1 MAKQAN
7 NGRRVDTGRKRSTGI
22 AVSGHP
28 TSDAVDVPQKGRLE
42 TEILRVASAFEQG
55 RLAERAHSDAFEG
68 GERRIVDTLNGMLDS
83 VVGPLKVAAEC
94 TARMA
99 KGEIPSKISSS
110 FNGDLNTV
118 VNDLNACIDGLG
130 GLVEANAVLQKMAVN
145 DYTKAVSGRYT
156 GIYAEVAAAVN
167 TTQQRVGHVMSTLQN
182 VAKGDLTELSEYKQ
196 LGRRSERDNVVPTV
210 IQLMESVGALVSD
223 AELLAKAAVEGKLA
237 TRVDATR
244 HQGQFRKVVEGMN
257 DTLDAVINPVQLAAG
272 YLARMAKGEVPPRIT
287 ETFNGDHNS
296 ILNDVNAC
304 IDGLA
309 GLAEAN
315 SVLQKMSVNDLSKP
329 VDGHYAGIYAE
340 LAGAVNATQQ
350 RVISIVENF
359 KKVAVGDFGQ
369 LAELKRIGR
378 RSERDEVIPSV
389 VLMMENIE
397 TLVRDATSLA
407 KAAVEG
413 KLSTRADVTR
423 HQGQF
428 RKVVEGLNQTM
439 EAIVGPIHVAAG
451 CMDRIGKGEIPP
463 KITETFNGDYSGL
476 IEDVNACIDGLSG
489 LVEAN
494 AVLQKM
500 AVNDYTKAVEGHY
513 EGIYAEVAAAV
524 NATQERVT
532 SIVENLKRVAVGDLE
547 RLAEFKRIGR
557 RSEHDEVIP
566 AIVLMMEN
574 LESLVNDAAML
585 AKAAGDGQVGL
596 RADANRHQGEYRKI
610 IEGVNKTLD
619 EVAEPLKAASQ
630 SATAVATSSEE
641 LMAVSHQMAGNAE
654 ETATQANVVSAASE
668 QVSKNVS
675 SVASASEQMQASI
688 REIAKHANES
698 ARVAKNA
705 VSVAHS
711 TNDTVRKLGESS
723 QEIGNVIKV
732 ITSIAQQTNLLAL
745 NATIEAARAG
755 EAGKG
760 FAVVANEVKE
770 LAKQTAKATEE
781 IGRKIEAIQGD
792 TKGAVTAIEEIG
804 SIINQINDISNSIA
818 SAVEEQTVT
827 TSEIGRSV
835 TEAAKGVGDIAK
847 NIGGVAVAAKDTT
860 QGANETQKA
869 SQELS
874 QMAARLQMVIA
885 KFKF

>member
-22 AVSGHP
+22 AVSGRP
-28 TSDAVDVPQKGRLE
+28 TSRAVDVPQRGRLE
-42 TEILRVASAFEQG
+42 AEILRVASAFEQG
-55 RLAERAHSDAFEG
+55 RLAERVRADAFEG
-68 GERRIVDTLNGMLDS
+68 GERRIVDTLNGILDS

-99 KGEIPSKISSS
+99 KGEVPPKITGS
-110 FNGDLNTV
+110 FNGDFNTV
-118 VNDLNACIDGLG
+118 VNDLNACIDGLD
-130 GLVEANAVLQKMAVN
+130 GLLEANAVLQKMAVN
-145 DYTKAVSGRYT
+145 D
-156 GIYAEVAAAVN
+156 
-167 TTQQRVGHVMSTLQN
+167 
-182 VAKGDLTELSEYKQ
+182 
-196 LGRRSERDNVVPTV
+196 
-210 IQLMESVGALVSD
+210 
-223 AELLAKAAVEGKLA
+223 
-237 TRVDATR
+237 
-244 HQGQFRKVVEGMN
+244 
-257 DTLDAVINPVQLAAG
+257 
-272 YLARMAKGEVPPRIT
+272 
-287 ETFNGDHNS
+287 
-296 ILNDVNAC
+296 
-304 IDGLA
+304 
-309 GLAEAN
+309 
-315 SVLQKMSVNDLSKP
+315 LSKP
-329 VDGHYAGIYAE
+329 VEGHYAGIYAE
-340 LAGAVNATQQ
+340 LAAAVNATQQ
-350 RVISIVENF
+350 RVISIVNNF
-359 KKVAVGDFGQ
+359 KKVAVGDFSQ

-378 RSERDEVIPSV
+378 RSEHDEVIPSV

-397 TLVRDATSLA
+397 TLVADATAMA

-413 KLSTRADVTR
+413 NLSTRADATR
-423 HQGQF
+423 HQGEF

-439 EAIVGPIHVAAG
+439 EAIVGPIHVAAR
-451 CMDRIGKGEIPP
+451 CMALIAKGEIPP
-463 KITETFNGDYSGL
+463 KITETFNGDYSGIINNL
-476 IEDVNACIDGLSG
+476 NACIDGLSG

-494 AVLQKM
+494 AVLQRM
-500 AVNDYTKAVEGHY
+500 AVNDHSKTVEGHY
-513 EGIYAEVAAAV
+513 AGIYAEVAAAV

-532 SIVENLKRVAVGDLE
+532 SIVENLKRVAVGDLG
-547 RLAEFKRIGR
+547 RLADFKQIGR

-574 LESLVNDAAML
+574 LKTLVADADML
-585 AKAAGDGQVGL
+585 AKAAADGQVGL
-596 RADANRHQGEYRKI
+596 RADASRPHGEFRQV
-610 IEGVNKTLD
+610 IEGINKTLD
-619 EVAEPLKAASQ
+619 EVTEPLKAASQ

-705 VSVAHS
+705 VNVAHS
-711 TNDTVRKLGESS
+711 TNETVRKLGESS

-781 IGRKIEAIQGD
+781 SGRKIEAIQGD

-835 TEAAKGVGDIAK
+835 AEAAKGVGDIAK